1 MTKTKALQE
10 GIMKNVDRALLI
22 ALVMGVWALVLKP
35 EAPTAHS
42 GQHCDIDSAN
52 GYGEIEERMEGGSV
66 YVYQITGTAYC
77 Y

>member
-52 GYGEIEERMEGGSV
+52 GYGEIEELMEGGSV